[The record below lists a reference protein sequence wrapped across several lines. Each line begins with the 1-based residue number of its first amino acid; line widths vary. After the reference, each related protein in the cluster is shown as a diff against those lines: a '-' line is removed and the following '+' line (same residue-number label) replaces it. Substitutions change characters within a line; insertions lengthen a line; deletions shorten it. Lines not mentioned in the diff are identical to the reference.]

1 MLSLSLNLYRSFE
14 RSGVKTKILR
24 NARLVN
30 TKSTNDEI
38 ITPLSFSNFRRI
50 ELMYSAIK
58 ALDGTTTLRLL
69 ILLRENHELSK
80 ISQRLL
86 ARI

>member
-1 MLSLSLNLYRSFE
+1 
-14 RSGVKTKILR
+14 
-24 NARLVN
+24 
-30 TKSTNDEI
+30 
-38 ITPLSFSNFRRI
+38 LSFSNFRRI